1 VFTKG
6 HHDEFYVSGQQ
17 LANNITDQYNKLS
30 LCICKSTA
38 ITTIKCIE
46 MTLVVTNK
54 HFYFSTLFTTD
65 STRLSDLYM
74 YSYKYFTYTL
84 LLVSGSTLKIRLNL
98 GVSLTNIDHLISY
111 KTTNSYR
118 SWQSLVIKYKPLMS
132 VMTQKSGKP

>member
-1 VFTKG
+1 MIVVVPVFTKG

-65 STRLSDLYM
+65 STRLSDLHVLIQVLHLHLATCQQ
-74 YSYKYFTYTL
+74 KYFKDS
-84 LLVSGSTLKIRLNL
+84 VEPWCFA
-98 GVSLTNIDHLISY
+98 HQ
-111 KTTNSYR
+111 YR
-118 SWQSLVIKYKPLMS
+118 SFDLL
-132 VMTQKSGKP
+132 